1 MFQSQGRFFWG
12 ADVTHDLPHHL
23 HHYRFNRRGDSFGGL
38 TLDDERNQADFSVSI
53 AGAILLGG

>member
-12 ADVTHDLPHHL
+12 ADTKIFPHIKKAAS
-23 HHYRFNRRGDSFGGL
+23 FNRRGDSFGGL
-38 TLDDERNQADFSVSI
+38 TWRLGVLGLFLFVSI